1 MTLKVAC
8 PHCQT
13 PLLLP
18 DGCGGQLTR
27 CPSCLENFLIP
38 QVAVR
43 AVPVATVPTA
53 KVLNGAPTAA
63 AAAPPGQQFNEAD
76 LKRAQER
83 FDTLTA
89 ENVGLQVELARR
101 ARHRRWLQRKVTWL
115 KRFQAGRTWL
125 DQSAGRIGGFFITI
139 AVAPALAIVL
149 FSVFGLSAFGY
160 FTVAC
165 LAMIAAGAAYLP
177 FSYFPPDEQLAILIP
192 PAEDDLAEASSQ
204 HELLTAG
211 EALHR
216 ESLAEA
222 ESELQKI
229 RSAVSSRLAWLRSCQ
244 WQGMNAKTFSKF
256 LEQVFDEHGY
266 TVEQT
271 GKKGQAGIDFVIA
284 RAGGTRIAVQVKG
297 IQASTVDES
306 VVRQTH
312 EHRGG
317 YNCQKSCVITNAQF
331 LPSARQTADK
341 LGVRLIDAKE
351 IPDLIE
357 GQVAF

>member
-18 DGCGGQLTR
+18 DGYGGQLTR
-27 CPSCLENFLIP
+27 CPSCLENFIIP
-38 QVAVR
+38 QVAAATAPVA
-43 AVPVATVPTA
+43 AVPVAS
-53 KVLNGAPTAA
+53 VLNGAPSEQS
-63 AAAPPGQQFNEAD
+63 AAPPGHEYNEAD
-76 LKRAQER
+76 LKRAQQR

-101 ARHRRWLQRKVTWL
+101 ARSRRWLERQVTWL
-115 KRFQAGRTWL
+115 KRFQADRTWL
-125 DQSAGRIGGFFITI
+125 DHSAGRIGGFFITI
-139 AVAPALAIVL
+139 ALAPALAIVL

-160 FTVAC
+160 FAIAC

-177 FSYFPPDEQLAILIP
+177 FSYFPPDEQLALMVP
-192 PAEDDLAEASSQ
+192 AAEDRLAEARSQ
-204 HELLTAG
+204 YELLAAG

-222 ESELQKI
+222 EAEFLKI
-229 RSAVSSRLAWLRSCQ
+229 RSAVSSRLAWLRTCQ
-244 WQGMNAKTFSKF
+244 WQGMNAKTLSKF

-271 GKKGQAGIDFVIA
+271 GKKGQAGIDFVA
-284 RAGGTRIAVQVKG
+284 VRGGTRIAVQVKG
-297 IQASTVDES
+297 IQATTVDET

-312 EHRGG
+312 EGRAR

-341 LGVRLIDAKE
+341 LGVRLIDVKE

-357 GQVAF
+357 GRVRF

>member
-27 CPSCLENFLIP
+27 CPSCLENFIIP
-38 QVAVR
+38 EIAAA
-43 AVPVATVPTA
+43 AVPVAA
-53 KVLNGAPTAA
+53 LLHGANSQAE
-63 AAAPPGQQFNEAD
+63 AAPPGRDFNEAD
-76 LKRAQER
+76 LQRAQQR
-83 FDTLTA
+83 LDTLTA

-101 ARHRRWLQRKVTWL
+101 SRNKLWLQRQVTWL
-115 KRFQAGRTWL
+115 KRLQAGRAWL
-125 DQSAGRIGGFFITI
+125 DQSAGRIGGFFLTI
-139 AVAPALAIVL
+139 AVAPAVAIVL

-160 FTVAC
+160 FAIAC

-177 FSYFPPDEQLAILIP
+177 FSYFPPDEQLALLIP
-192 PAEDDLAEASSQ
+192 PAEDRLAEARS
-204 HELLTAG
+204 HYDLLAAG
-211 EALHR
+211 EAVHR

-222 ESELQKI
+222 EAELQKI
-229 RSAVSSRLAWLRSCQ
+229 RSVVSSRLAWLRSCQ
-244 WQGMNAKTFSKF
+244 WQGMNAKTLSKF

-271 GKKGQAGIDFVIA
+271 GKKGQAGIDFVVT
-284 RAGGTRIAVQVKG
+284 RGGTRIAVQVKG

-312 EHRGG
+312 DHRQG
-317 YNCQKSCVITNAQF
+317 YRCQKSSVITNAQF

-357 GQVAF
+357 GRVQF